1 MFCHKKFL
9 LPGRS
14 GLNGGSPGRAGRW
27 AVRSGLRPS
36 LQAQRPELNYKDN
49 SFNLFLPLRVYFYE
63 CSKVQMRNN
72 KCNSEI
78 VQYKLRSFITKCSNL
93 PYKMF
98 KSLKD
103 ELCYLVEIQYYGR
116 VVFTLTYSEYFGS
129 LSAN

>member
-1 MFCHKKFL
+1 
-9 LPGRS
+9 
-14 GLNGGSPGRAGRW
+14 
-27 AVRSGLRPS
+27 
-36 LQAQRPELNYKDN
+36 
-49 SFNLFLPLRVYFYE
+49 
-63 CSKVQMRNN
+63 MRNN

-103 ELCYLVEIQYYGR
+103 ELSYLVEIQYYGR
-116 VVFTLTYSEYFGS
+116 VVFTLAYSEYFGS

>member
-1 MFCHKKFL
+1 MRWRISFHVIKLYNQQKIHVIKMSSAIFL
-9 LPGRS
+9 HEIKAR
-14 GLNGGSPGRAGRW
+14 
-27 AVRSGLRPS
+27 
-36 LQAQRPELNYKDN
+36 
-49 SFNLFLPLRVYFYE
+49 
-63 CSKVQMRNN
+63 QMRNN

-78 VQYKLRSFITKCSNL
+78 VQYKLRSFIIKCSNL

>member
-1 MFCHKKFL
+1 MRKYAFMT
-9 LPGRS
+9 
-14 GLNGGSPGRAGRW
+14 NAM
-27 AVRSGLRPS
+27 
-36 LQAQRPELNYKDN
+36 E
-49 SFNLFLPLRVYFYE
+49 NLFSRNQVIQSAKNTRNQDVVCHLFTRNQG
-63 CSKVQMRNN
+63 KVQMRNN

>member
-1 MFCHKKFL
+1 
-9 LPGRS
+9 
-14 GLNGGSPGRAGRW
+14 
-27 AVRSGLRPS
+27 
-36 LQAQRPELNYKDN
+36 
-49 SFNLFLPLRVYFYE
+49 
-63 CSKVQMRNN
+63 MRNN

-116 VVFTLTYSEYFGS
+116 VVFYFDV
-129 LSAN
+129 L

>member
-1 MFCHKKFL
+1 MRWRISFHVIKLYNQQKIHVINNQDVVCH
-9 LPGRS
+9 
-14 GLNGGSPGRAGRW
+14 
-27 AVRSGLRPS
+27 
-36 LQAQRPELNYKDN
+36 
-49 SFNLFLPLRVYFYE
+49 LFTRNQG
-63 CSKVQMRNN
+63 KVQMRNN